1 MCLGSIVARFWSDLK
16 KNQLFFQK
24 NLQEKKRCLP
34 LQPVSLKADRKSSLK
49 HRNKQQT
56 LNSLVG
62 GVFDE
67 IHLIFERQISY
78 NKKGAT
84 DQLRKIE
91 TYTMKS
97 LILAQ
102 DER

>member
-1 MCLGSIVARFWSDLK
+1 MGF
-16 KNQLFFQK
+16 
-24 NLQEKKRCLP
+24 
-34 LQPVSLKADRKSSLK
+34 
-49 HRNKQQT
+49 
-56 LNSLVG
+56 
-62 GVFDE
+62 FDE
-67 IHLIFERQISY
+67 THLIYERQISY

-84 DQLRKIE
+84 DQLREIE